1 MFYDR
6 YAVLCKEKGI
16 SPSKAATE
24 MGINK
29 ATVSVWKTKG
39 TSPQIVQLEKI
50 ADYFDVSTDYLL
62 GKTSQKNHS
71 ADDEVKDKELIVL
84 ARHMQKIPEKDRRR
98 IMKNFQETIDVYL
111 DAMGIAEDDNHDP
124 FGE

>member
-29 ATVSVWKTKG
+29 ATVSIWKTKG

-111 DAMGIAEDDNHDP
+111 DAMGIAKDDNHDP

>member
-71 ADDEVKDKELIVL
+71 EDDEVKDKELIVL

-111 DAMGIAEDDNHDP
+111 DAMGIAKDDNHDP

>member
-29 ATVSVWKTKG
+29 ATVSIWKTKG

>member
-71 ADDEVKDKELIVL
+71 EDDEVKDKELIVL

>member
-71 ADDEVKDKELIVL
+71 ADNEVKDKELIVL

>member
-1 MFYDR
+1 
-6 YAVLCKEKGI
+6 
-16 SPSKAATE
+16 

-39 TSPQIVQLEKI
+39 TFPQIAQLEKI
-50 ADYFDVSTDYLL
+50 ADYFGVSTDYLL
-62 GKTSQKNHS
+62 GKTSQKKHS
-71 ADDEVKDKELIVL
+71 EDDEVKDKELIVL

-111 DAMGIAEDDNHDP
+111 DAMGISEDDNHDP